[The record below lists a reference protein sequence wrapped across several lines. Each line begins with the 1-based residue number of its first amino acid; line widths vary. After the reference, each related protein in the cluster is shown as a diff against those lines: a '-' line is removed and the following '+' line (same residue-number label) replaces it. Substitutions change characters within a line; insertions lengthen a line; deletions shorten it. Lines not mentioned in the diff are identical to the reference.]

1 MSSGAILIF
10 SAEVIP
16 GKEEEFNK
24 WYDEHHIPLF
34 SQKLPGLKKVKRFYS
49 KRAEPQFLAIYEYD
63 SFDDLKKSLSSEE
76 MKAAAAD
83 ADSQKGILISSSK
96 TSVYDQIFPK

>member
-1 MSSGAILIF
+1 LSRGAILIF
-10 SAEVIP
+10 SAEVVP
-16 GKEEEFNK
+16 GKEDELNK

-34 SQKLPGLKKVKRFYS
+34 SEKLPGLKKIRRFYS

-63 SFDDLKKSLSSEE
+63 SFDDLKKSLASEA

-96 TSVYDQIFPK
+96 SAVYDQIFPK